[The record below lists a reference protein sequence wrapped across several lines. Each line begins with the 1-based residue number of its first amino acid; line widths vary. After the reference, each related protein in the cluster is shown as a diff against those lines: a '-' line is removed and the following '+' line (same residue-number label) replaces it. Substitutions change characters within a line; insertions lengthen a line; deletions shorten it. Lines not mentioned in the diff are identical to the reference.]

1 VTEAIEYEQFD
12 ETAQTGSGALPEPDL
27 NRLSDIPMELSVEI
41 GRAHM
46 TVGET
51 LELRVGSMLALERQ
65 AGEAADLLVNG
76 TAIARGEVIVIDEQY
91 GLRITEILDGHDD
104 TAEAGEATE
113 AGEDAPAQPDAA
125 PE

>member
-91 GLRITEILDGHDD
+91 GLRITEILDGQDD
-104 TAEAGEATE
+104 AAEAGEATE
-113 AGEDAPAQPDAA
+113 AVGDAPAQPDAA